1 MISRQVFKKL
11 LNLKTL
17 KLASPIC
24 TAAKTLDLSL
34 LNKNSTKT
42 SLINHHIRPLSSEA
56 QPKEISKPQAPPSSF
71 ICAED
76 DPVSSQS

>member
-11 LNLKTL
+11 LNFKTL

-24 TAAKTLDLSL
+24 TAKTLDLSL
-34 LNKNSTKT
+34 LNKGSNKT
-42 SLINHHIRPLSSEA
+42 CLINPQIRSLSSEA
-56 QPKEISKPQAPPSSF
+56 QPNETSKPMAPPSSF

-76 DPVSSQS
+76 DPVSSDF

>member
-24 TAAKTLDLSL
+24 TAKKLDLSL
-34 LNKNSTKT
+34 LNKNSAKT
-42 SLINHHIRPLSSEA
+42 CLINHQIRSLSSKA
-56 QPKEISKPQAPPSSF
+56 QQKKTFVPNAPPSSF

-76 DPVSSQS
+76 DPVSSES